1 MVALT
6 FGAFHMY
13 IIAFKSEVENMR
25 RFKYQSKHKHIS
37 IVLNVYSLR
46 ETVVLWK
53 QDIKKLKDW
62 MHTPKDKR
70 KHKKLIEFKI
80 ERK

>member
-1 MVALT
+1 
-6 FGAFHMY
+6 
-13 IIAFKSEVENMR
+13 MR
-25 RFKYQSKHKHIS
+25 RFKYQSKNKHVTIS
-37 IVLNVYSLR
+37 LDVYSPR
-46 ETVVLWK
+46 ETVALWK
-53 QDIKKLKDW
+53 QGIKKFKDW